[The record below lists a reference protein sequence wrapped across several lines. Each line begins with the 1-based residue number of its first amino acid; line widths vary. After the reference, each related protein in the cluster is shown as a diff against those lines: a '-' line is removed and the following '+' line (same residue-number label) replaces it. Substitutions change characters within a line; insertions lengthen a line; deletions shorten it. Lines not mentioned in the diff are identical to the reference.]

1 MEVKEGQ
8 LYKHSKGN
16 LYRVL
21 HIALNANDAKQS
33 LVVYQRADDKTL
45 PVWVRSLTEFSDGR
59 FELVKDIESLK
70 SDMRV
75 YRRLTEYP
83 LFPAIKDIFKVGIF

>member
-33 LVVYQRADDKTL
+33 LVVYQRADDKTP
-45 PVWVRSLTEFSDGR
+45 PVWVRS
-59 FELVKDIESLK
+59 
-70 SDMRV
+70 
-75 YRRLTEYP
+75 LTEYP